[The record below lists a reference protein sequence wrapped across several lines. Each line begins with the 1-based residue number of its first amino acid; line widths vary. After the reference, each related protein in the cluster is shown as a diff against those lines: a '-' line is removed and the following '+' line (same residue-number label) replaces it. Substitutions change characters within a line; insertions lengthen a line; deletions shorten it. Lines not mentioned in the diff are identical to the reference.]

1 MTRICL
7 GLVTLLALSSAV
19 SIVNAHEGHDHA
31 QQKFNIPGDEDY
43 STNAPDLQDFKVIKS
58 NTKRECEVSMRK
70 VVMFIHP
77 TLPSTDA

>member
-1 MTRICL
+1 MTRISL

-31 QQKFNIPGDEDY
+31 QQKFNIPGDEEY
-43 STNAPDLQDFKVIKS
+43 SANAPELQDFKVIS
-58 NTKRECEVSMRK
+58 NTKCECEVSTRI
-70 VVMFIHP
+70 VMVFIHS